1 MNPKELDK
9 YVGNKIREFRKRR
22 NLTQKELG
30 EKIGVK
36 HNTISAYENGTN
48 SPEQTM
54 LFKIARALE
63 IKVDDLF
70 PTTTDVDVSEELE
83 RALHLAK
90 DLELKDIQLLK
101 SLIEKALSLNE
112 EEREKFLR
120 SVKFAV
126 DYYDNM
132 Q

>member
-1 MNPKELDK
+1 MNENEINK

-48 SPEQTM
+48 SPEQSA
-54 LFKIARALE
+54 LFKIARALD

-70 PTTTDVDVSEELE
+70 PSTTEVNVAEELE
-83 RALHLAK
+83 RALHMAK
-90 DLELKDIQLLK
+90 DLRLNDIQLLK
-101 SLIEKALSLNE
+101 ALIEKTLSLDE
-112 EEREKFLR
+112 DERDKFLK
-120 SVKFAV
+120 SVKFAI
-126 DYYDNM
+126 DYYNNIN
-132 Q
+132 